1 MYRDAC
7 ALLDEARVKRQ
18 NRSINIPNRIQQALN
33 ATRTSE
39 LELKHAIMDKIRELL
54 KKFDTSEE
62 KYRSNTQVKIQNKM
76 LGTTCMLV
84 YGEKLYR
91 KFLPEIKRYNKLL
104 SVKQQMFYSAPRRGG
119 KTEAM
124 AQWAA
129 AVMLVCPSARKLAIF
144 SMSSRTSGKSGLL
157 GNIADKMRELGLQK
171 ENTGANNKEIFELY
185 TDGLKKTIAG
195 YPGAVHRYRYVY
207 SPSIG
212 FQY

>member
-7 ALLDEARVKRQ
+7 AALDEARLKRQ
-18 NRSINIPNRIQQALN
+18 SRSINIPNRIQQSLLEQ
-33 ATRTSE
+33 RSSE
-39 LELKHAIMDKIRELL
+39 LERKHMVMDKIRALL
-54 KKFDTSEE
+54 KKFDVSDE
-62 KYRSNTQVKIQNKM
+62 KYRSNTQIKIQNKM

-91 KFLPEIKRYNKLL
+91 KFLPEIKRYNKLTTI
-104 SVKQQMFYSAPRRGG
+104 KQQMFYSAPRRGG
-119 KTEAM
+119 KTEAL

-129 AVMLVCPSARKLAIF
+129 AVMLVCPNARKLAIF

-157 GNIADKMRELGLQK
+157 GNIADKMRELGLEK
-171 ENTGANNKEIFELY
+171 KITGVNNKEIFELY